1 MADQKKIAD
10 EIKSN
15 GFAVAKCEMNDE
27 SPDEWV
33 MFGVWF
39 FLKQYFFV
47 DLDWRT
53 GKYYFYLES
62 AKEDAK
68 AKEPKNKSLDV
79 YSAESFLSDSLLKHY
94 DTLKEIADAVHFSR
108 LYMAEDESIID
119 LFEEDDNKAV
129 LYWLVDELGDDTVFC
144 VCNRDIP
151 LIMFSPFAD
160 REKLLE
166 EAKRRGFEVVKERPI
181 WASDDDEL
189 EEEELED
196 KVVGF
201 EEINFLF

>member
-39 FLKQYFFV
+39 FLKQNFFV

-62 AKEDAK
+62 AEEDAK